1 MADTRRDEKKGQLLN
16 AARAVVAR
24 FGYRKST
31 LEDIA
36 AEAGVSRATLYYYFP
51 NKEEVFRALIVHEIE
66 RFQSVL
72 LEAVD
77 PDAPADERL
86 MSFVRARFRHLREL
100 KSLYSVTEHFARDF
114 LPMASEELAGF
125 QEAEKAFLSS
135 LIQQGMESGRF
146 RPVDATLLAT
156 ALLAALRGL
165 DERIVF
171 EGREAIEEGAE
182 CLFQNL
188 FVGLLANGQRAEG

>member
-1 MADTRRDEKKGQLLN
+1 MADTRRDEKKQQLLN
-16 AARAVVAR
+16 AARTVVAR
-24 FGYRKST
+24 FGYRKTT

-66 RFQSVL
+66 RFQAVL

-100 KSLYSVTEHFARDF
+100 KSLYSVTEQFAQQF
-114 LPMASEELAGF
+114 LPMASEELAWF
-125 QEAEKAFLSS
+125 QEAEKTFLSG

-146 RPVDATLLAT
+146 RQVDASLLAT

-182 CLFQNL
+182 CLFHNL
-188 FVGLLANGQRAEG
+188 FVGLLADGTDA

>member
-16 AARAVVAR
+16 AARTVVAR
-24 FGYRKST
+24 FGYRKTT

-114 LPMASEELAGF
+114 LPMASEELAWF
-125 QEAEKAFLSS
+125 QEAEKAFLSG

-146 RPVDATLLAT
+146 RQVDASLLAT

-188 FVGLLANGQRAEG
+188 FVGLLADEQG

>member
-1 MADTRRDEKKGQLLN
+1 MTDTRRDEKKGQLLN
-16 AARAVVAR
+16 AARSVVAR
-24 FGYRKST
+24 FGYRKTT

-66 RFQSVL
+66 RFQTVL

-146 RPVDATLLAT
+146 RQVDAMLLAT

-188 FVGLLANGQRAEG
+188 FVGLLAQG